1 MKFSNSCPITYEKI
15 DENVIRLQA
24 GIISILGILYIF
36 SMNSFIL
43 GILFYDFLV
52 RILGYKKISP
62 SVILATFFANRLSL
76 SKRVVDAGPK
86 KFAANIGL
94 VFISTATLLHLLNYV
109 QLSVYT
115 VVILTFF
122 ASLESLF
129 CLCVA
134 CKIYPLWRK
143 IVYSE

>member
-52 RILGYKKISP
+52 RVLGYKKISP
-62 SVILATFFANRLSL
+62 GVILATFFAN
-76 SKRVVDAGPK
+76 

-94 VFISTATLLHLLNYV
+94 VFISTATLLHLLNYA

-134 CKIYPLWRK
+134 CKIYPLWRR